1 MSIFNKFIS
10 LSSLAIRGLEFLTPV
25 VDLGARLWLANV
37 FWKSGMTK
45 ITTWDSTLSL
55 FNYVYSVPL
64 LPPDLAAVL
73 STAVEL
79 GGAAL
84 LAIGLAGR
92 FGTASLF
99 VLNIVAVI
107 SYPDLSDVGLKDHY
121 YWGLLLLIFLV
132 RGPGKLSV
140 DYWIRSKFMTAS
152 AARAMNQAENRE
164 PVIHA

>member
-1 MSIFNKFIS
+1 MRTEIINKGKTMSIFNKFVG
-10 LSSLAIRGLEFLTPV
+10 LSGLAIRGLDFFTPV

-64 LPPDLAAVL
+64 LSPELAAVL

-92 FGTASLF
+92 FGSAALF
-99 VLNIVAVI
+99 ILNIVAVI
-107 SYPDLSDVGLKDHY
+107 SYPDLSEAGLKDHY
-121 YWGLLLLIFLV
+121 FWGLLLLIFLV

-140 DYWIRSKFMTAS
+140 DYWIRSKFMGTPAT
-152 AARAMNQAENRE
+152 R
-164 PVIHA
+164 